1 MGFRFPL
8 AAVALLVISF
18 VFFIIWAV
26 ISFVLSTIVG
36 VFLPMSGDM
45 DAASA
50 AGFSGEL
57 NLLSTAF
64 GVFCIIFFVAG
75 ILVFFFFDVFK
86 QEDDTIIYEE

>member
-8 AAVALLVISF
+8 AALALIVIGF

-26 ISFVLSTIVG
+26 ISFVLSTISG
-36 VFLPMSGDM
+36 VFLPMAGDM
-45 DAASA
+45 DSVSA

-57 NLLSTAF
+57 SLLSTAF

-86 QEDDTIIYEE
+86 QEEDTVIFEE